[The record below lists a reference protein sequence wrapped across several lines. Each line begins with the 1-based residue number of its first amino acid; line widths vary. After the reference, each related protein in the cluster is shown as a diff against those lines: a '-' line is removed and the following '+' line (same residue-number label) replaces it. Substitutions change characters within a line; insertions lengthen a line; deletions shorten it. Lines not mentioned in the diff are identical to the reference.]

1 MESGDKQTSEK
12 REIWL
17 LVDHSSREAS
27 LIPVAEQL
35 EDQGFSVELVTITEV
50 IGNVAREALAGGAER
65 LLRGLRVATKGRTGD
80 EDLIGAI
87 RRRQPD
93 VLVVT
98 EARYA
103 RAIGVLENLT
113 GVDSLQVGLVPEF
126 HIDPGWFNGQLHAFV
141 VPDESSR
148 DELIDRGIDTERI
161 KIGGPALRPGFDE
174 AIDRADTR
182 KELGFGD
189 DERVVLVRADGFDTS
204 TLEKLVFQ
212 CHLSDRKARYIFHHD
227 GDGAV
232 ASTLRRAADQ
242 YGLSAAMFG
251 RVSDLGRYFRA
262 VDGVLASDTD
272 PYLAELLTAGTPLL
286 MVPRASSEGA
296 NGQQL
301 ADDGFVDYLD
311 DVGQLGTRLDEF
323 LDGEALD
330 EYRSALENWDGTG
343 RHQALVDALDD
354 IAVHGEDWR
363 YPARPETA
371 PDTETPDDE
380 AGSDEDKGPFESIGD
395 GPSASNNTSKS
406 GEDAKEPAAP
416 RDFSSISR
424 AEAKE
429 QLAELILKERECER
443 RLKEIEKQQERWR
456 GRLEL
461 ARDWN
466 EDDLADEAKSI
477 LRGYLDEAEP
487 VEEKLKTIRRQKQKL
502 KKAARGGDSA
512 GGDDDIASGE
522 FEDRV
527 GQMEERFRKME
538 VDSDL
543 EGLKDRIRRELGE

>member
-1 MESGDKQTSEK
+1 MESGDKQTSEQ
-12 REIWL
+12 REVWL

-27 LIPVAEQL
+27 LIPVAEEL
-35 EDQGFSVELVTITEV
+35 EQQGVSVELVTITEV

-65 LLRGLRVATKGRTGD
+65 LLRGLRVATKGRSGD

-113 GVDSLQVGLVPEF
+113 GVDSLQVGLVPDF
-126 HIDPGWFNGQLHAFV
+126 HIEPGWFNGQLHAFV
-141 VPDESSR
+141 VPDQRSR
-148 DELIDRGIDTERI
+148 DELLERGIDSERI

-174 AIDRADTR
+174 FIDRFETR
-182 KELGFGD
+182 QELGFGD
-189 DERVVLVRADGFDTS
+189 EERVVLVRADGFDTA

-212 CHLSDRKARYIFHHD
+212 CHLSDREARYIFHHD

-251 RVSDLGRYFRA
+251 RVSDLGRYFQA
-262 VDGVLASDTD
+262 VDGVLAADTD
-272 PYLAELLTAGTPLL
+272 PYLAELLTAGTPLM
-286 MVPRASSEGA
+286 MVPRATSDGA
-296 NGQQL
+296 NGQKL
-301 ADDGFVDYLD
+301 ADDGLVDYLD
-311 DVGQLGTRLDEF
+311 DLGQLGTRLDEF
-323 LDGEALD
+323 LDGEGLE
-330 EYRSALENWDGTG
+330 EYRATLGDWDGAGRHRALIEALE
-343 RHQALVDALDD
+343 D
-354 IAVHGEDWR
+354 IAVHSEDWR
-363 YPARPETA
+363 YPARPQT
-371 PDTETPDDE
+371 TPTPEQDDNDSGAE
-380 AGSDEDKGPFESIGD
+380 NDEGPFESIGD
-395 GPSASNNTSKS
+395 GPSAADDKS
-406 GEDAKEPAAP
+406 TTGKKSPTTEAP

-502 KKAARGGDSA
+502 KKAARGGDA
-512 GGDDDIASGE
+512 AGDDDIASGE